1 MKTLKNILESSVLD
15 NAISEASL
23 LDIDNTLSVTSDDI
37 RKEDVKKFIE
47 ENYKDVKFTISNTPN
62 KDGKF
67 EVSSVEDVIL
77 KNYKL
82 QYLTNDD
89 FVWKKVNGDFRCSF
103 SSIVSLKGSPE
114 LVWGSFSCS
123 GCRKLTSLEG
133 APKETYENFM
143 CEECEKLTS
152 LKGAPEKVGENFHCS
167 NCKNLISL
175 KGAPKKVGGSFWC
188 KNCKVAFKYEDV
200 MKVSA
205 VRNEVWNY

>member
-1 MKTLKNILESSVLD
+1 MKNLKDILESS
-15 NAISEASL
+15 L
-23 LDIDNTLSVTSDDI
+23 LSKI
-37 RKEDVKKFIE
+37 EDTINNGTDEIKKLITEFIE
-47 ENYKDVKFTISNTPN
+47 ENYKNAKFTISNTPN

-67 EVSSVEDVIL
+67 EVSSGGDVTL
-77 KNYKL
+77 KNNKL
-82 QYLTNDD
+82 QYLTNEY
-89 FVWKKVNGDFRCSF
+89 FVWKKVNGDFHCSY
-103 SSIVSLKGSPE
+103 SSIESLKGAPE

-123 GCRKLTSLEG
+123 GCRNLTSLEG
-133 APKETYENFM
+133 APKETYENFV

-152 LKGAPEKVGENFHCS
+152 LEGAPEKVGENFHCS

-205 VRNEVWNY
+205 VRNDVWNY